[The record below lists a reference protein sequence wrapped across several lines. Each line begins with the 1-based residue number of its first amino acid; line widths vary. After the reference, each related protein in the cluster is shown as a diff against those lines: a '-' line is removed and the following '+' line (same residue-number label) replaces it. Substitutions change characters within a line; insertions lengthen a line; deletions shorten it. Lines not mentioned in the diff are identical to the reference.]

1 LSLCLGSRLN
11 PETANSIM
19 DWQALLNS
27 YAPLLLSAFLLDLA
41 AGDPHWFP
49 HPVVLMGRL
58 ISRGESFL
66 WSGKA
71 WQDVVSGMALS
82 LALIALAAGATW
94 GLLYALTLLPPLI
107 AFVLAAALA
116 STTLATRGLLDAITH
131 IETPLRSGNLVKA
144 RENLAHIVGRDTS
157 ALNED
162 KVLRASLESLAENT
176 SDGIVAPLF
185 YLFLGGIPLA
195 MAYKAINTLDSMIG
209 YRTERYFYFGKFAA
223 RLDDVANF
231 IPARLTALLMVIA
244 TFLVRLNA
252 GLALRVLRR
261 DHANHLSPNA
271 GYPEAALA
279 GALGIRLGGPSVY
292 FGKEVRKPTLGDDF
306 TPVKITMLKE
316 ARCLCLVTAI
326 LSLVT
331 FVLISTAAR

>member
-1 LSLCLGSRLN
+1 
-11 PETANSIM
+11 M
-19 DWQALLNS
+19 DWQVFFNS
-27 YAPLLLSAFLLDLA
+27 SAPVLMSAFLLDLA
-41 AGDPHWFP
+41 IGDPGWFP
-49 HPVVLMGRL
+49 HPVVLMGKF
-58 ISRGESFL
+58 ISWGERFL

-71 WQDVVSGMALS
+71 WWDFIAGMILS
-82 LALIALAAGATW
+82 LALIALAAGAGWT
-94 GLLYALTLLPPLI
+94 LLHCFTLLPRLI
-107 AFVLAAALA
+107 AFFLVAGLA
-116 STTLATRGLLDAITH
+116 STTLAARGLLDAITR
-131 IETPLRSGNLVKA
+131 IEAPLRSGNLVKA

-195 MAYKAINTLDSMIG
+195 MAYKAVNTLDSMIG
-209 YRTERYFYFGKFAA
+209 YRTERYFYFGRFAA

-271 GYPEAALA
+271 GYPEATLA

-292 FGKEVRKPTLGDDF
+292 FGKEVWKPYLGDDF
-306 TPVKITMLKE
+306 TPVKIAMLKE
-316 ARCLCLVTAI
+316 AQCLCLVTAI
-326 LSLVT
+326 LSLAT